1 MVGMTRITARPEALR
16 HLAAVAGD
24 VGEDLTGHGR
34 RLGAT
39 LERARAGLGE
49 FRVPVPDLDADLQ
62 ELGLAATRDATHV
75 ERVAAAFEAAD
86 GTTLA
91 GRRTVDERSFEQHLA
106 RLEDDTEETLRWLR
120 GAWEHVEGPLSHVAT
135 RSLTNAV
142 SAATGVQGLRFT
154 GRYAEAWFEHQA
166 TRLVAGTH
174 ARLRTLHHRALL
186 LRHRDHPTVQRLRA
200 RVWDSYDGQLAGTR
214 GRMGDAFAG
223 MKRGRGVVGTV
234 GRVVRPVG
242 AVADGATLLGGSR
255 YEGTR
260 GSVDRVMAGAGL
272 AAIGVVALASSP
284 VLVAGGIVLGVAAT
298 AWGIGNLVADNWES
312 ISAGAR
318 RVGRGVRDAA
328 STVGDGIASGAR
340 SVGSGI
346 ASGARS
352 VGDGVASGAR
362 SVGGLLGIGG

>member
-1 MVGMTRITARPEALR
+1 MVEMARITARPEALR
-16 HLAAVAGD
+16 HFAAVAGD
-24 VGEDLTGHGR
+24 VGEDLAGQGR

-39 LERARAGLGE
+39 LEAARAGLGD

-62 ELGLAATRDATHV
+62 ALGLVAVRDATRV

-91 GRRTVDERSFEQHLA
+91 GRRTVDEHAFEERLA
-106 RLEDDTEETLRWLR
+106 SLEDDLERTLRQLR
-120 GAWEHVEGPLSHVAT
+120 EAWERVEGPLSHVAT

-142 SAATGVQGLRFT
+142 SAATGLQGLRFT
-154 GRYAEAWFEHQA
+154 GRYAEAWFEQQV
-166 TRLVAGTH
+166 TRLIAGTH
-174 ARLRTLHHRALL
+174 ARLRTLHHRTLL

-200 RVWDSYDGQLAGTR
+200 RVWGSYDGQFERNHA
-214 GRMGDAFAG
+214 RMGDAFDG

-242 AVADGATLLGGSR
+242 VVADGSTLLHGSQ

-260 GSVDRVMAGAGL
+260 GSIDRAMAGAGL
-272 AAIGVVALASSP
+272 VAIGVVAVASSP
-284 VLVAGGIVLGVAAT
+284 VLVAGGIVVGVAAT
-298 AWGIGNLVADNWES
+298 VWGVGNLVADNWEH

-318 RVGRGVRDAA
+318 RVGQGVRDTA
-328 STVGDGIASGAR
+328 STVGSGIASGAR

-352 VGDGVASGAR
+352 AGR
-362 SVGGLLGIGG
+362 FLGIGG